1 MANLESLPVEIIE
14 IIIKNFEYSI
24 DLCAFSQVNH
34 RHYSITCKELNR
46 RICQDPLLP
55 QDELDG
61 SLLHSAARSGN
72 EFCIRR
78 ILQAGY
84 RPDPRVDRVWD
95 PVILAA
101 QEGHT
106 EIVKILLESGVD
118 PNTTQLNGPKRM
130 ASNPLV
136 AALSN
141 GHESTVRLLIE
152 HGARLENEDDDVP
165 VERPLHA
172 AIRNGYPFLVQLL
185 LENGCNPLKPGPG
198 SDIDESSAWTV
209 ALGSECRAAL
219 NGWFNKSSCH
229 DLQTIRMLVDTGIK
243 PEFSSEGYPYHHQ
256 LISALQKGNFP
267 RFKYLCAHGAELDIW
282 PSVIE
287 DMSKWRGR
295 EALFKISYV
304 SGVNPE
310 EAEWLL
316 GLIKIEDIM
325 KARDPRQMDSLIIG
339 AIMGGAED
347 LLRRILKV
355 YLEWESR
362 RPIIGL
368 GKAKANLKLT
378 FWLELAAKEGHIS
391 IVKML
396 LEQGANPH
404 GLRSPSRLH
413 VPICAAA
420 KGGNLEIVNIL
431 LDLGAKP
438 PTLTH
443 HYRFLYSAI
452 NHVRDFEARLKFV
465 QSLVERN
472 IIMREDIDVRNILV
486 LAMEGG
492 AEMFQLIQQHV
503 GAAAELDDPFYTKP
517 FCDALTNG
525 NMTKIEA
532 FLKAGFKLNPILHTK
547 LRGLKGL
554 VIDVAKMGKPLEIVE
569 SIVDLLL
576 KYGVSPETPAC
587 QIIPSV
593 IEIDEKLRFPNA
605 VRILLKKGADPFA
618 RCTDT
623 DLSPLELLGRHGG
636 KERRAV
642 AKALLDYFDDQKVP
656 FSKVQ
661 SEIRQTASCTSD
673 RQMARLLWRWYWPKV
688 YPCTTG

>member
-14 IIIKNFEYSI
+14 IIIDNFEYSI

-34 RHYSITCKELNR
+34 RQYSIASKELNR

-55 QDELDG
+55 EDELDG
-61 SLLHSAARSGN
+61 SPLHSAARSGN
-72 EFCIRR
+72 EPCIRR
-78 ILQAGY
+78 MLQAGY

-106 EIVKILLESGVD
+106 EIVKILLENGVD
-118 PNTTQLNGPKRM
+118 SNTTQPKGPNGM
-130 ASNPLV
+130 AFNPLV

-141 GHESTVRLLIE
+141 GHESVVRLLIE
-152 HGARLENEDDDVP
+152 HGARLENENNEVW
-165 VERPLHA
+165 VEQPLHA
-172 AIRNGYPFLVQLL
+172 AFRNGYPSLVRLL
-185 LENGCNPLKPGPG
+185 LENGCNPPKPDPVH
-198 SDIDESSAWTV
+198 INTRPAWTA
-209 ALGSECRAAL
+209 ALGSEWRGAR
-219 NGWFNKSSCH
+219 NRVFYQRSGH
-229 DLQTIRMLVDTGIK
+229 DVPTIRMLVDTGIK
-243 PEFSSEGYPYHHQ
+243 PEFSGEGYPYHHR
-256 LISALQKGNFP
+256 LLGALQKANLA
-267 RFKYLCAHGAELDIW
+267 RFKYLCAHVAKLVIW
-282 PSVIE
+282 PNANGEIP
-287 DMSKWRGR
+287 MWRGQQ
-295 EALFKISYV
+295 ALSTISYV

-316 GLIKIEDIM
+316 VLINIDDIM
-325 KARDPRQMDSLIIG
+325 EAKDPRQLDGLING
-339 AIMGGAED
+339 VIMGGAED
-347 LLRRILKV
+347 MLRRFLKA
-355 YLEWESR
+355 YWEWESG
-362 RPIIGL
+362 RPTVKQ
-368 GKAKANLKLT
+368 GKKLT
-378 FWLELAAKEGHIS
+378 LWLELAAKEGHIS
-391 IVKML
+391 LVKL
-396 LEQGANPH
+396 LLDHGANPH
-404 GLRSPSRLH
+404 GLSSLH
-413 VPICAAA
+413 PVDAAPICAAA
-420 KGGNLEIVNIL
+420 KGRNLEIVNML

-438 PTLTH
+438 QTPVH
-443 HYRFLYSAI
+443 HYCFLSSAI
-452 NHVRDFEARLKFV
+452 NWGRDSETGFKIV

-472 IIMREDIDVRNILV
+472 LIMLEETDVRQILV

-492 AEMFQLIQQHV
+492 TEIFQLIQQHL
-503 GAAAELDDPFYTKP
+503 GAAADLDDPFYTKP
-517 FCDALTNG
+517 FFDALTNG
-525 NMTKIEA
+525 NMPKIEA
-532 FLKAGFKLNPILHTK
+532 FLTAGFKLNPILHTT

-554 VIDVAKMGKPLEIVE
+554 VIDVAKMEKPLEIVE

-623 DLSPLELLGRHGG
+623 DLSPLELLGRYGG
-636 KERRAV
+636 KERRDI

-688 YPCTTG
+688 Y